1 MRITSVLEPL
11 DDHNLR
17 LAAQSGVEDIVLRY
31 PKYHADNLQ
40 SLRKRVESYGM
51 SASVVEGHLPI
62 EAIKVG
68 GPERENELEKIKL
81 LLRSMGNEGISIL
94 CYNFMAGGDWSRTSV
109 TERER
114 GGALVTAFQE
124 DSIPVRDIDAGPST
138 SPDSLW
144 ENLRV
149 FLETIVPVAEQNGV
163 TLAMHP
169 DDPPIPSMGHH
180 ARIMHTVE
188 NFERLVNLVKSPAN
202 GVCFC
207 QGTFAEM
214 GADIPATIKLLG
226 PWIRYVHFRD
236 IRQTPNGFTETFHD
250 NGQTDMVA
258 AIKAYREIGFSGPIR
273 PDHVPQLSGEEAG
286 LPGYTMFGRLFAY
299 GYMRGLLQATE

>member
-1 MRITSVLEPL
+1 MKIASVIEPL
-11 DDHNLR
+11 NDRNLR
-17 LAAQSGVEDIVLRY
+17 LAAQAGVDVTVLRY
-31 PKYHADNLQ
+31 PGYHGDTLQ

-51 SASVVEGHLPI
+51 SVSAVEGYLPI
-62 EAIKVG
+62 EAIKVA
-68 GPERENELEKIKL
+68 GPEREDEIEKIKT
-81 LLRSMGNEGISIL
+81 LLRDMGNEGISIL
-94 CYNFMAGGDWSRTSV
+94 CYNFMAGSDWSRTSV

-114 GGALVTAFQE
+114 GGALVTAFQK
-124 DSIPVRDIDAGPST
+124 DAIPVQEIDTHTST
-138 SPDSLW
+138 SPDRLW
-144 ENLRV
+144 ENLRF
-149 FLETIVPVAEQNGV
+149 FLEDVVPVAEQHGI

-169 DDPPIPSMGHH
+169 DDPPIPGMGIH

-202 GVCFC
+202 AICFC

-214 GADIPATIKLLG
+214 GVDIPATIRRLG

-236 IRQTPNGFTETFHD
+236 IRQTQNGFVETFHD

-258 AIKAYREIGFSGPIR
+258 AIKTYRKIGFNGPMR
-273 PDHVPQLSGEEAG
+273 PDHVPQLAGEESG
-286 LPGYTMFGRLFAY
+286 PPGYTMLGRLFAY